1 MQGIKQWMMG
11 IVIFVALTGVGLCA
25 DAPEGQEAAPA
36 EKAASS
42 PEAIFK
48 AMEAKRIALGQRAE
62 EIRLEEKKL
71 KEFKVEL
78 EAKRE
83 ALEALRQ
90 QIETSLTRLEAKEK
104 TVNEAQRLEA
114 EKKILQLVKLY
125 SSMKPKQAAAIIN
138 NMDVVMTER
147 LFMRLKGDVAGKI
160 LAAVDPK
167 IAARI
172 SERLAETLDD
182 LPPVE

>member
-1 MQGIKQWMMG
+1 MIKQWVMG
-11 IVIFVALTGVGLCA
+11 VVIFLTMTGAGLCA
-25 DAPEGQEAAPA
+25 DAPEGGGASAEAPA
-36 EKAASS
+36 SPSS
-42 PEAIFK
+42 KIIFK
-48 AMEAKRIALGQRAE
+48 GMQAKRIALDRRAE

-78 EAKRE
+78 EEKRE

-90 QIETSLTRLEAKEK
+90 QIETSLTRLESKEK
-104 TVNEAQRLEA
+104 TVNEAQRLE
-114 EKKILQLVKLY
+114 EERKILQLVKLY

-147 LFMRLKGDVAGKI
+147 LFMRLKGAVAGKI
-160 LAAVDPK
+160 LAVVDPK

-172 SERLAETLDD
+172 SERLANTLDD
-182 LPPVE
+182 LPEVE